1 VYGVG
6 GLGALAG
13 GWLGRYRVGGL
24 GYRVGRSGQFCG
36 FRLFTPERAG
46 PCGWVLGAR
55 SALVRGRLPASV

>member
-13 GWLGRYRVGGL
+13 ELGRYRVGHP
-24 GYRVGRSGQFCG
+24 GYRVGRPGRFCG
-36 FRLFTPERAG
+36 LRLFTPERAG

>member
-1 VYGVG
+1 MYGVG

-13 GWLGRYRVGGL
+13 GLGRYRVG
-24 GYRVGRSGQFCG
+24 RPGQFCG